1 MHNRFRAL
9 AFVSALVVSL
19 VAVATAYGQDKKS
32 PPKVDKALLAE
43 RAAADK
49 IVDGVLKGQPAPTD
63 YKFSITSH
71 PMKGQGG
78 KTFIPFIISFDPG
91 QAMPASLFYYL
102 RVVSPDN
109 AAKAKKAIE
118 EYDAA
123 VLKATTDARLDPE
136 NTELAEAEER
146 ARANMPRVEYAFE
159 DIRNITL
166 GKPKADSVYRM
177 QAAMMLAPGTYDAY
191 LLAKEPVASLKN
203 KKTPA
208 KAGLLKVQLTVPDFT
223 TGDLTTSELIVTNMV
238 AALKAPPS
246 PEQLAA
252 NPYIFGTTGV
262 MPAFT
267 DRFAKTDELTVFFFI
282 YNTGSDPTTGKPNV
296 ALDYAFYTKADG
308 AEKFFNKTPTIE
320 LSAKT
325 LPPNFDVKAGF
336 VLPGTQTIPLE
347 SFPPGDYRLEIK
359 IVDKVT
365 SKTKIH
371 NVKFTVLA
379 Q

>member
-9 AFVSALVVSL
+9 TVVSALVVSF
-19 VAVATAYGQDKKS
+19 VAGGSAFGQNKKGA
-32 PPKVDKALLAE
+32 PPKVDKVYQAE
-43 RAAADK
+43 IAAATK
-49 IVDGVLKGQPAPTD
+49 IVDDALKGQAAPSD
-63 YKFSITSH
+63 YKFAITSH

-78 KTFIPFIISFDPG
+78 KTFIPFIISFEKG
-91 QAMPASLFYYL
+91 QALPASLFYYL
-102 RVVSPDN
+102 RVVSPEN

-136 NTELAEAEER
+136 NSELADAEER

-159 DIRNITL
+159 DVKNVTL
-166 GKPKADSVYRM
+166 AKPKADSIYRM
-177 QAAMMLAPGTYDAY
+177 PAAMLLAPGTYDAY

-208 KAGLLKVQLTVPDFT
+208 KAGLLKLPLTVPDFAS
-223 TGDLTTSELIVTNMV
+223 GDLTTSAIIVTNMM
-238 AALKAPPS
+238 ATLKAPPT
-246 PEQLAA
+246 PDQVAA

-282 YNTGSDPTTGKPNV
+282 YNTGADPTTGKPNV
-296 ALDYAFYTKADG
+296 SVDYSFYTKTEG
-308 AEKFFNKTPTIE
+308 AEKFFNKTPSAE

-325 LPPNFDVKAGF
+325 LPPNFDAKAGF

-365 SKTKIH
+365 GKTKTE
-371 NVKFTVLA
+371 NVRFTVTP
-379 Q
+379 

>member
-9 AFVSALVVSL
+9 TVVSALVVSL
-19 VAVATAYGQDKKS
+19 VAGATAYGQDKKS
-32 PPKVDKALLAE
+32 PPKVDKALQTE
-43 RAAADK
+43 VAAAAK
-49 IVDGVLKGQPAPTD
+49 IVDDAMKGQPAPTD
-63 YKFSITSH
+63 YKFAITSH

-78 KTFIPFIISFDPG
+78 KTFIPFIISFETG
-91 QAMPASLFYYL
+91 QALPASLFYYL
-102 RVVSPDN
+102 RVVSPEN
-109 AAKAKKAIE
+109 AAKAKKATE

-146 ARANMPRVEYAFE
+146 VRANMPRVEYAFE
-159 DIRNITL
+159 DIKNIAL
-166 GKPKADSVYRM
+166 SKPKADSVYRM

-203 KKTPA
+203 KKIPA
-208 KAGLLKVQLTVPDFT
+208 KAGLLKVPLTVPNFAI
-223 TGDLTTSELIVTNMV
+223 GDLTTSTLIVTNMV
-238 AALKAPPS
+238 TTLKAPPS

-282 YNTGSDPTTGKPNV
+282 YNTASDPTTGKPNV
-296 ALDYAFYTKADG
+296 SVDYSFYTKTEG
-308 AEKFFNKTPTIE
+308 AEKFFNKPGTLE
-320 LSAKT
+320 LNAKT
-325 LPPNFDVKAGF
+325 LPPNFDAKAGF
-336 VLPGTQTIPLE
+336 VLPGTQSIPLE
-347 SFPPGDYRLEIK
+347 SFPAGDYRLEIK

-365 SKTKIH
+365 GKTKIE
-371 NVKFTVLA
+371 NVRFTVLP
-379 Q
+379 